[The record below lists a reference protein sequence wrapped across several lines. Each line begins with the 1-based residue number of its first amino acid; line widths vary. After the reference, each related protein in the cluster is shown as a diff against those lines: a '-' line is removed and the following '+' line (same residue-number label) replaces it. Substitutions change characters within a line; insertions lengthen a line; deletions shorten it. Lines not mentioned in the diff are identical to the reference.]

1 MSAIR
6 RNLLHTTLA
15 VLALTI
21 VLAVPAAAAPKPPL
35 PGCNNPRAIAR
46 YLKLTESQVQQT
58 KTLREAL
65 KAAVDPLQAQAAPIR
80 EQIYNALEATTPDA
94 LAVGTLVVQ
103 ADGIHD
109 SIEVLRDDF
118 EDDFAALLT
127 PEQLVKWQ
135 ALQAVCRAN
144 EQTTGA

>member
-6 RNLLHTTLA
+6 RSLPFALA
-15 VLALTI
+15 ALAFSAALS
-21 VLAVPAAAAPKPPL
+21 VPAAAAPKPPL

-46 YLKLTESQVQQT
+46 YLKLTESQVAQT
-58 KTLREAL
+58 KALRDAL
-65 KAAVDPLQAQAAPIR
+65 KTAVDPLQAALEPIR
-80 EQIYNALEATTPDA
+80 EQISEALEVAVPNPLT
-94 LAVGTLVVQ
+94 VGTLVVQ

-109 SIEVLRDDF
+109 QIADLRDDF

-127 PEQLVKWQ
+127 PEQLVKWE

>member
-6 RNLLHTTLA
+6 RSLPYALA
-15 VLALTI
+15 AIALSTA
-21 VLAVPAAAAPKPPL
+21 LSVPAAAAPKPPL

-46 YLKLTESQVQQT
+46 YLKLTESQVAQT
-58 KTLREAL
+58 KTLRDAL
-65 KAAVDPLQAQAAPIR
+65 KAAVDPLQAALEPIR
-80 EQIYNALEATTPDA
+80 EQIYDALEVALPNALT
-94 LAVGTLVVQ
+94 VGTLVVQ

-109 SIEVLRDDF
+109 QIAVLRDDF

-127 PEQLVKWQ
+127 PEQLVKWE

>member
-15 VLALTI
+15 VLALTT

>member
-6 RNLLHTTLA
+6 RNLLHTPLA